1 MPHGAAGF
9 QCRFPVIVQ
18 SVQELNVRMLSL
30 GFKSR
35 AAKLGLLILS
45 IGVAGSLW
53 AQSARDQQ
61 IAERLAPV
69 GTVCLAGE
77 TCATGAATAAAPVAA
92 TGAAAA
98 FDVSAAYEQYCAM
111 CHNTGMAGAPM
122 RTPVDHWQARLAD
135 VGINTIVTNAING
148 INAMP
153 ARGMCMNCSDE
164 NIGEL
169 VNYLMG
175 DAAP

>member
-1 MPHGAAGF
+1 
-9 QCRFPVIVQ
+9 
-18 SVQELNVRMLSL
+18 VRMLSL
-30 GFKSR
+30 GFKSP
-35 AAKLGLLILS
+35 AVKLGLLIVS

-77 TCATGAATAAAPVAA
+77 ACAAGAVSGAAASGAPVAPA
-92 TGAAAA
+92 GVVSA
-98 FDVSAAYEQYCAM
+98 FDVSASYEQYCAM

-135 VGINTIVTNAING
+135 VGITTIVTNAING

-153 ARGMCMNCSDE
+153 ARGMCMNCSDDE
-164 NIGEL
+164 VGEL
-169 VNYLMG
+169 VSYLMG